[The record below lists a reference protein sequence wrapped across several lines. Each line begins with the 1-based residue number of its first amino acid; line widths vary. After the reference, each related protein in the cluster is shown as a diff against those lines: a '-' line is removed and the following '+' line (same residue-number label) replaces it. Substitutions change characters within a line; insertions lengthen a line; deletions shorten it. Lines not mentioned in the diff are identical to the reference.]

1 MLSDCAALGEPMATG
16 HPSPSVGRRFRLLEL
31 LLVPL
36 LVLLVCGPVQGQ
48 KVYTNTWA
56 VHIPGGQEEADQ
68 IASKHG
74 FINYGHVSN
83 KLHFSFSFPAFAVA
97 LFSYRSVKN
106 LRYS

>member
-1 MLSDCAALGEPMATG
+1 K
-16 HPSPSVGRRFRLLEL
+16 GRRFRLLEL

-74 FINYGHVSN
+74 FINYGHVFGDYY
-83 KLHFSFSFPAFAVA
+83 HFRHRTVVKRSLSDHRGTHVRLLNDPKVRHFDLCA
-97 LFSYRSVKN
+97 LGFTEKT
-106 LRYS
+106 

>member
-56 VHIPGGQEEADQ
+56 VHVPGGQEEADE

-83 KLHFSFSFPAFAVA
+83 KLHF
-97 LFSYRSVKN
+97 LFLFLHLLLHCFHIGVSKT
-106 LRYS
+106 